1 MADYNIPDVMLH
13 RVIPSMFNPGDFPVQ
28 WVGDNPTLD
37 ERRQYIHTYLEW
49 RLPHDDMEKQER
61 ELRDLA
67 ERKAAMKLINGNV
80 AEVGARQFEWLVDE
94 VSGIHGVSDLALI
107 FRIASNLLSLP
118 SWVPRQYSSIPMAM
132 PCGKG

>member
-28 WVGDNPTLD
+28 WVGDNPTLG

-49 RLPHDDMEKQER
+49 RLPHDDMEKQES

-80 AEVGARQFEWLVDE
+80 AEVGAQQFEWMVDE
-94 VSGIHGVSDLALI
+94 VFWHTWRKRSRSDLWNR
-107 FRIASNLLSLP
+107 F
-118 SWVPRQYSSIPMAM
+118 
-132 PCGKG
+132 